1 MLGFGGNGARRP
13 RTALVLG
20 AGGIKTVCHL
30 GLLRALQREQIPVD
44 LVVGSSGGALFGAA
58 YALGTESEEIERWV
72 RAYWKSEL
80 FRDYDYR
87 QLFKMLSPRHF
98 NFDENFGIIRGEHVR
113 SVFSRLFGKLTFRD
127 TRVPLRI
134 VASDLLA
141 GEPVVL
147 HDGPLVEAIRA
158 SISMPVFFQP
168 HRINGRFLVDGAL
181 CAPLPL
187 EFAIEAGAEVII
199 CMGFANRPY
208 RRIDSPLRLVTQI
221 MKISGTLLYRAELA
235 YHSRNPNVEVIAIEL
250 ELDSTLGMRDVDEIP
265 RLIELGEEVSNER
278 MPLIK
283 QTIAGFHTPRNRLKR
298 RLRPHVRRLLRT
310 ASAGLP
316 DYSFE
321 LQDKQRLK

>member
-1 MLGFGGNGARRP
+1 MTPNTTPRP

-30 GLLRALQREQIPVD
+30 GLLRALQRENIPID

-58 YALGTESEEIERWV
+58 HAMGTETEEIEHWV
-72 RAYWKSEL
+72 RLYWKSEL
-80 FRDYDYR
+80 FRDYDYK

-98 NFDENFGIIRGEHVR
+98 KFDENFGIIKGEQVR

-127 TRVPLRI
+127 TRIPLRI

-147 HDGPLVEAIRA
+147 RDGPLVEAIRA

-168 HRINGRFLVDGAL
+168 HRINGRYLVDGAL

-187 EFAIEAGAEVII
+187 EVAIENGAEVII
-199 CMGFANRPY
+199 CMGFANRPH
-208 RRIDSPLRLVTQI
+208 RSINSPLRLITQL

-250 ELDSTLGMRDVDEIP
+250 ELDSKLGMRDVDEIP
-265 RLIELGEEVSNER
+265 RLIQLGEQIANER
-278 MPLIK
+278 MPLIR
-283 QTIAGFHTPRNRLKR
+283 QTLEEFHTARNRWKR

-310 ASAGLP
+310 SASGLP
-316 DYSFE
+316 EYNFE
-321 LQDKQRLK
+321 VRSK